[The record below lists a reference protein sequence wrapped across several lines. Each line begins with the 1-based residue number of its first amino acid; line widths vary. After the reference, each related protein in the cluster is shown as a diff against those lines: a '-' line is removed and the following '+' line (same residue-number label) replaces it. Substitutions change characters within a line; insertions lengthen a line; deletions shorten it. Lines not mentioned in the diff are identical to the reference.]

1 MTPHLL
7 SRTNSL
13 EAERRAYGWPA
24 GRADLHWHVL
34 FDPAVVQERLVVPY
48 REITHRAGVAPV
60 EARWVHATVMH
71 GGPVERYEAGEIGA
85 ITERVRQEAADIEPF
100 DLVLDRPTIS
110 RLGVE
115 CTARAGAP
123 ARRLWELTTRIDAE
137 VTGARFP
144 TIPSVYYPHLS
155 LAYGVAGE
163 ERADRRAMKAAM
175 PDLDPPGEPVVL
187 RAERM
192 SLVAQSHDRQFI
204 TWNHLADVPLHG
216 GR

>member
-1 MTPHLL
+1 M
-7 SRTNSL
+7 
-13 EAERRAYGWPA
+13 

-71 GGPVERYEAGEIGA
+71 GGPVERYEAGRSARSPNGSA
-85 ITERVRQEAADIEPF
+85 RRPRTSSLSTWSSTVR
-100 DLVLDRPTIS
+100 RS
-110 RLGVE
+110 
-115 CTARAGAP
+115 AGSGWSAP
-123 ARRLWELTTRIDAE
+123 PVPGRRTRRLWELTTRIDAE